1 MQVLRSPSFDFGPSF
16 SRSYISQILTEN
28 DGPNCSDGNAGPV
41 QTRQKNLHMINRKDV
56 FLAEFED
63 SWFTAA
69 KFLAEIKIA

>member
-1 MQVLRSPSFDFGPSF
+1 
-16 SRSYISQILTEN
+16 
-28 DGPNCSDGNAGPV
+28 
-41 QTRQKNLHMINRKDV
+41 MINRKDV